1 MKKILLL
8 CLILPFLS
16 CQVIA
21 NELTEDYLDIAAN
34 YCIEGNYNE
43 ALVYLNKILSIE
55 PNNNTAKELK
65 SAALRVMS
73 PTSVSYLS
81 SRNTQVKQALAFKK
95 QGNKSKELSTLVNAV
110 NTNPQNYWVSCYLAE
125 YYRKNN
131 NYNNAVI
138 YYQKALSAKP
148 NFSQCYLNM
157 AVIQYE
163 NKNYNS
169 ALTSVNKF
177 IQSNPNSDTAYALRA
192 KINLEINNTNNAQND
207 IKTALSIN
215 DDINY
220 RFIEA
225 KILFKTK
232 NYTKAK
238 EKFEILSKDIKT
250 SEIYKY
256 MGLCDYELGSY
267 TNALLNLDKAIILSD
282 DDKTLNSKYN
292 EIKDK
297 LEKR

>member
-16 CQVIA
+16 FQVTA
-21 NELTEDYLDIAAN
+21 NEITEDYLDIAAN

-43 ALVYLNKILSIE
+43 ALVYLNKILAIE
-55 PNNNTAKELK
+55 PDNNEAKELK
-65 SAALRVMS
+65 AAAIRVMS
-73 PTSVSYLS
+73 PTGVSYLS
-81 SRNTQVKQALAFKK
+81 SHNAQVKQALIFKK
-95 QGNKSKELSTLVNAV
+95 QGNKQKELSTLLNAI
-110 NTNPQNYWVSCYLAE
+110 NSNPQNYWACYYLAE

-131 NYNNAVI
+131 NYSNAI
-138 YYQKALSAKP
+138 NYYQKALSVKP
-148 NFSQCYLNM
+148 NFTQCYLNM
-157 AVIQYE
+157 AVLQYE
-163 NKNYNS
+163 NKSYGS
-169 ALTSVNKF
+169 ALTNVNKY
-177 IQSNPNSDTAYALRA
+177 IQTNQNADIAYALRA
-192 KINLEINNTNNAQND
+192 KINLDLNNFPSAQND
-207 IKTALSIN
+207 IKSALSIN

-232 NYTKAK
+232 NYEKAK
-238 EKFEILSKDIKT
+238 EKFEILTKDIKT

-256 MGLCDYELGSY
+256 LGLCDYELGNY

-282 DDKTLNSKYN
+282 DDKSLNTKYN